1 MHSFYV
7 SYLLRIWELD
17 HHDPQQFLASLEK
30 PGTRE
35 MINFQNLEELFAFL
49 KNQVQTNQQII
60 ENDSNRD
67 GGTNV

>member
-17 HHDPQQFLASLEK
+17 HQNSQQFLASLEK

-35 MINFQNLEELFAFL
+35 LINFRDIEELFVFL
-49 KNQVQTNQQII
+49 RKQINTNRQAQL
-60 ENDSNRD
+60 NLSDK
-67 GGTNV
+67 GTED

>member
-35 MINFQNLEELFAFL
+35 LLNFKDIEELFDFL
-49 KNQVQTNQQII
+49 RTQIQSKPQ
-60 ENDSNRD
+60 SNPAILNK
-67 GGTNV
+67 GTED

>member
-17 HHDPQQFLASLEK
+17 HHDPQQFLVSLEK

-35 MINFQNLEELFAFL
+35 LINFRDIEELFDFL
-49 KNQVQTNQQII
+49 RKQINTNRQAHL
-60 ENDSNRD
+60 NLSDK
-67 GGTNV
+67 GTED

>member
-17 HHDPQQFLASLEK
+17 HHDPHQFLASLEK

-35 MINFQNLEELFAFL
+35 LINFRDIEELFDFL
-49 KNQVQTNQQII
+49 RKQINTNRQAQL
-60 ENDSNRD
+60 NLSDK
-67 GGTNV
+67 GTED

>member
-30 PGTRE
+30 PGTHE
-35 MINFQNLEELFAFL
+35 LLNFKDIEELFDFL
-49 KNQVQTNQQII
+49 RTQIQSKPQ
-60 ENDSNRD
+60 SNSAILQKRTED
-67 GGTNV
+67 

>member
-17 HHDPQQFLASLEK
+17 HHNSQQFLASLEK

-35 MINFQNLEELFAFL
+35 LINFKDIEELFDYL
-49 KNQVQTNQQII
+49 RQQIQTNYPLIS
-60 ENDSNRD
+60 SNHKK
-67 GGTNV
+67 GTED

>member
-1 MHSFYV
+1 MHSFYL

-35 MINFQNLEELFAFL
+35 LINFRDIEELFDFL
-49 KNQVQTNQQII
+49 RIQIR
-60 ENDSNRD
+60 NTHPSNLSNFKI
-67 GGTNV
+67 GTED

>member
-1 MHSFYV
+1 MHSFYL

-35 MINFQNLEELFAFL
+35 LINFRDIEELFDFL
-49 KNQVQTNQQII
+49 RIQIQ
-60 ENDSNRD
+60 NTHPSKLSNFKI
-67 GGTNV
+67 GTED

>member
-35 MINFQNLEELFAFL
+35 LINFKDVEELFDFL
-49 KNQVQTNQQII
+49 RTQIKTKTQ
-60 ENDSNRD
+60 SNSS
-67 GGTNV
+67 N

>member
-35 MINFQNLEELFAFL
+35 LINFKDIEELIDFL
-49 KNQVQTNQQII
+49 RLQIQNSRASNPIKLQT
-60 ENDSNRD
+60 
-67 GGTNV
+67 GTED